1 VLLPVFPVFP
11 SPVRR
16 GMVRNLALGLQ
27 SAIRVARPGSYYRR
41 LLYGRPALGLPS
53 LHFPPLSL
61 RLYQLI
67 PVPPVLVVV
76 TRRRLPAPVPVLPVR
91 LARPP
96 WLFALVIRRPSI
108 VAVSMP
114 AQHPLN
120 VQLLFNKNGKY
131 YKNCNRY
138 RDDLPMSS
146 FH

>member
-1 VLLPVFPVFP
+1 MLLPVFPVFS

-27 SAIRVARPGSYYRR
+27 PAVRVARPRPNYRR

-53 LHFPPLSL
+53 LYFPPLTL

-91 LARPP
+91 LARPAR
-96 WLFALVIRRPSI
+96 LFALIIRRPSI
-108 VAVSMP
+108 VTVSVP
-114 AQHPLN
+114 DQHPSN
-120 VQLLFNKNGKY
+120 VKLLF
-131 YKNCNRY
+131 
-138 RDDLPMSS
+138 LLL
-146 FH
+146 